1 MLIRLQINMEQRVWR
16 IFLIEF
22 KHVRW
27 KNFLSTGNQF
37 TEIQLDRNNTTLI
50 IGENG
55 AGKSTILDA
64 LCFGLFGKPFRNI
77 NKSQLLN
84 SINNSGA
91 LVEVEF
97 KIGSK
102 NIKVVRGIKPNVFE
116 IYINGKMYNQDA
128 NARDYQKYLEQQILK
143 LNYRSFTQV
152 VILGSSTF
160 IPFMQLKARQRRE
173 VVEDIL
179 DIQIFSLMNMLLKQ
193 ELKSISEDQRENDY
207 NYDLTE
213 EKVNLK
219 QQYIENIKDNRDKLI
234 KEKNDLLQGNEEE
247 VHKKTA
253 SVTMLNGSNEELLS
267 EIQDQN
273 KVNKNQ
279 DKLKTIKTTLTEKKN
294 SNSKMVKFFQE
305 NDDCPTCEQPLN
317 NADEMI
323 KVKQAEVDK
332 FTNALDE
339 LKEAINK
346 TEIRQ
351 KEISAIIDKIR
362 ENEVTVAKENSS
374 IVQLEKFNSTLLSEI
389 AQLESGD
396 VGKEDLKELKK
407 LRTHL
412 KVLEKQKSKLR
423 EDQTYAEAA
432 RNMLMDT
439 GIKTKIIK
447 QYLPIMN
454 KLINTYLTSMEFY
467 VNFTLDENFNE
478 TIKSRYRDEFTYA
491 SFSEGEKMRIDLAL
505 LFTWRAVAKM
515 KNSTNTNL
523 LILDEIF
530 DSSLDGAGTDEFLKI
545 LNTLDGENVFVI
557 SHKQDMLV
565 DKFRSTIRFEKVKNF
580 SHVVE

>member
-1 MLIRLQINMEQRVWR
+1 M
-16 IFLIEF
+16 
-22 KHVRW
+22 RW

-37 TEIQLDRNNTTLI
+37 TEIQLDRNNTTLV

-55 AGKSTILDA
+55 SGKSTILDA

-77 NKSQLLN
+77 SKSQLVN
-84 SINNSGA
+84 SINNGSSI
-91 LVEVEF
+91 VEVDF
-97 KIGSK
+97 KIGTK
-102 NIKVVRGIKPNVFE
+102 TFKVIRGIKPNVFE

-128 NARDYQKYLEQQILK
+128 NVRDYQKYLEQQILK

-193 ELKSISEDQRENDY
+193 
-207 NYDLTE
+207 
-213 EKVNLK
+213 
-219 QQYIENIKDNRDKLI
+219 
-234 KEKNDLLQGNEEE
+234 
-247 VHKKTA
+247 
-253 SVTMLNGSNEELLS
+253 
-267 EIQDQN
+267 
-273 KVNKNQ
+273 
-279 DKLKTIKTTLTEKKN
+279 KLKTIQEHQRDATYNIDLTSEKINLQNKYIEDVKKNKKKLISEKNSLLNSNEEEIHKREHKIEELTQDNVDLGFNTTHLNDTTEKVQKLKGIDVTLKEKR
-294 SNSKMVKFFQE
+294 SSTKKYIKFFEE
-305 NDDCPTCEQPLN
+305 NDDCPTCEQHI
-317 NADEMI
+317 DETFKENMI
-323 KVKQAEVDK
+323 ITKKGEHDK
-332 FTNALDE
+332 FDSGIQELSEE
-339 LKEAINK
+339 LKRQEGLLEAINNY
-346 TEIRQ
+346 IGM
-351 KEISAIIDKIR
+351 IR
-362 ENEVTVAKENSS
+362 ENDAEIGKIGYSIKELERFNTTLQEEINKLHIGEVN
-374 IVQLEKFNSTLLSEI
+374 
-389 AQLESGD
+389 
-396 VGKEDLKELKK
+396 KEDLDKIKALRKSLKSF
-407 LRTHL
+407 
-412 KVLEKQKSKLR
+412 EKQHQGLR
-423 EDQTYAEAA
+423 EEQSYAEAA

-454 KLINTYLTSMEFY
+454 KLINTYLTAMEFY
-467 VNFTLDENFNE
+467 VNFTLNENFEE
-478 TIKSRYRDEFTYA
+478 TIKSRHRDEFTYA

-530 DSSLDGAGTDEFLKI
+530 DSSLDSTGTDEFLKI

-557 SHKQDMLV
+557 SHKQDVLV

-580 SHVVE
+580 SHVAE